1 MTVTETQTGTKI
13 PAVSDNSGQYTAPF
27 LLPGEYDIAVQSPGF
42 KAALRKGVHVG
53 AGDHSVIDFKLDVGD
68 VSASVEVTADAPL
81 LDTQDASL
89 GQAVTTK
96 EVEEL
101 PINGRTPMMAA
112 ALSLG
117 VIGYAQPTLVHPFDS
132 GGAAGWSIGG
142 ALQQTSELLLNGAPD
157 ATWDGRLAYSP
168 PQDAVQEVHVKVSDT
183 DAAFGHSAGGTLDH
197 ITKTGT
203 NDLHGSAW
211 EFNQPNTLTANDFF
225 LNKAGTPRPVTH
237 LNQYGVTAGGPFFV
251 PKVIDTRNKLFWFF
265 AWESMKDGQP
275 NAFIG
280 TVPTDAMRA
289 GKLHRSDHAVR
300 PLQRHPERHDRQ
312 PDRAAGQSD
321 PLQRVQRHRQG
332 LSGFLPG
339 AHHSDGHD

>member
-1 MTVTETQTGTKI
+1 TISGVITDATGATVPGAKVMVTETQTGTRI

-27 LLPGEYDIAVQSPGF
+27 LLPGQYDISVQSPGF
-42 KAALRKGVHVG
+42 KAALRKGLNIG
-53 AGDHSVIDFKLDVGD
+53 SGDHSVIDFKLDVGD

-101 PINGRTPMMAA
+101 PITGCPPMMASA
-112 ALSLG
+112 
-117 VIGYAQPTLVHPFDS
+117 
-132 GGAAGWSIGG
+132 
-142 ALQQTSELLLNGAPD
+142 
-157 ATWDGRLAYSP
+157 P

-203 NDLHGSAW
+203 NSRRGSAW

-225 LNKAGTPRPVTH
+225 LNKAGSPRPVTH
-237 LNQYGVTAGGPFFV
+237 LNQYGVTAGGPIYL
-251 PKVIDTRNKLFWFF
+251 PKPIDTRNKLFWFF

-289 GKLHRSDHAVR
+289 GNFSGLTT
-300 PLQRHPERHDRQ
+300 LY
-312 PDRAAGQSD
+312 D
-321 PLQRVQRHRQG
+321 PFSAT
-332 LSGFLPG
+332 LSGSTVNRTALPG
-339 AHHSDGHD
+339 N